1 MVFIEAE
8 LLPTLL
14 VVCPNCGTEVSSS
27 AITCPNCGHQLKVP
41 RPLTLSDQTYLQRG
55 LFAPRKT
62 AIYALVLAVVT
73 YLGFPQSLKIYGFA
87 VAIGINVTSI
97 ARGCY
102 GTGPFSLVISAVL
115 AFFGL
120 GL

>member
-1 MVFIEAE
+1 MRI
-8 LLPTLL
+8 P
-14 VVCPNCGTEVSSS
+14 
-27 AITCPNCGHQLKVP
+27 K
-41 RPLTLSDQTYLQRG
+41 PLSLADQTYLQRG
-55 LFAPRKT
+55 FFAPRKT
-62 AIYALVLAVVT
+62 AIYALALAVIT
-73 YLGFPQSLKIYGFA
+73 YLVFPQDLKIYGFA
-87 VAIGINVTSI
+87 VAIGVNVTSI